1 MAIPIHTHN
10 SATLDDILTH
20 LDSLSPDEIAFLAR
34 YVNRRLAEIEDAK
47 RLLAYADELY
57 RHERRVPLD
66 NATEPMNIEKL
77 EATFAQIRAGLTDG
91 ERETIIAHM
100 RGGQKNDMAWL
111 EVEDEADV

>member
-1 MAIPIHTHN
+1 MAIPIYTKN
-10 SATLDDILTH
+10 SVLFEDILTH
-20 LDSLSPDEIAFLAR
+20 LDSLSPDEMKILAR
-34 YVNRRLAEIEDAK
+34 HVSRRLAEIEDAK

-111 EVEDEADV
+111 EVEDETDV